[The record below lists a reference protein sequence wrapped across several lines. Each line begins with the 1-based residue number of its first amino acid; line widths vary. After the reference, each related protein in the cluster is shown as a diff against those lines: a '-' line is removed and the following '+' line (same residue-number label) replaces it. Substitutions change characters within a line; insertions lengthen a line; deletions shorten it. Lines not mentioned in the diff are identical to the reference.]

1 MHPLSRTATATSTS
15 TDPQEIR
22 VYDTTELYGETGR
35 FRVLQ
40 FSGEAVQGA
49 LDLDH
54 PRRVVFEYPR
64 AMIHLMEAGDPYFE
78 EVFLIGH
85 GIGTIAGYFA
95 EKRFKVAEIN
105 ERVVEFSRTHFGYN
119 QDNVLIGDGR
129 SLLEGEPDRSY
140 DYILLDAFTAAGT
153 PAHFTSLEFF
163 ELTGAKLNGH
173 GSVIMNL
180 MGRSGNDRL
189 IGAIHTTLSEV
200 YPHTRTFAL
209 PAEGTADLSNI
220 IMTAS
225 SRPIRYQSR
234 HMAGFSEITPGLG
247 HVIRDR

>member
-1 MHPLSRTATATSTS
+1 MHPLSPST
-15 TDPQEIR
+15 TDTNDSQDIE
-22 VYDTTELYGETGR
+22 VYDTTGLYGETGR

-40 FSGEAVQGA
+40 FSGEAIQGA
-49 LDLDH
+49 LDLEH

-78 EVFLIGH
+78 DVFLIGH

-95 EKRFKVAEIN
+95 EKRFKVAEVN
-105 ERVVEFSRTHFGYN
+105 EQVVEYSRTHFGYN

-129 SLLEGEPDRSY
+129 SLLENEADRSY

-163 ELTGAKLNGH
+163 RLTRDKLHGH
-173 GSVIMNL
+173 GAIIMNL
-180 MGRSGNDRL
+180 MGRSDNDRL
-189 IGAIHTTLSEV
+189 IGAIHSTLSEV
-200 YPHTRTFAL
+200 YPYTKTFAL

-220 IMTAS
+220 IMVGS
-225 SRPIRYQSR
+225 SRPVTYQSR
-234 HMAGFSEITPGLG
+234 HMAGFSEITPELG
-247 HVIRDR
+247 HVIRDRR

>member
-1 MHPLSRTATATSTS
+1 MEQPSPSRAANG
-15 TDPQEIR
+15 PQEIE

-64 AMIHLMEAGDPYFE
+64 AMIHLMEAGDSYFE

-105 ERVVEFSRTHFGYN
+105 EQVAEYSRTHFGYS
-119 QDNVLIGDGR
+119 QDNVVIGDGR
-129 SLLEGEPDRSY
+129 RLLEAEQDRRY

-163 ELTGAKLNGH
+163 ELTRAKLRAR

-189 IGAIHTTLSEV
+189 INAIHTTLGRV
-200 YPHTRTFAL
+200 YPYTRTFAL

-220 IMTAS
+220 IMAGS
-225 SRPIRYQSR
+225 ARPITCQSR
-234 HMAGFSEITPGLG
+234 QMAGFHEITPGLG